1 MPWLGAA
8 RGSPWNGLSF
18 SRAIAKNDSLMA
30 SSDSSADVP
39 GEQSAAPASDQ
50 QLLALNPFLQD
61 IDRLCQFSLLLLLAM
76 GFFALV
82 GSRKLDVFSI
92 ILVSSALVVRCG
104 MLWRRWEWRI
114 PPRWTSFLG
123 LLYVL
128 AYGVDLLLVS
138 RGFVTATV
146 HLVLFGLVIKL
157 FSVERYRDL
166 LYLAILAFMEILAA
180 AVLTV
185 ETGFFT
191 AFALFVLVAIGAF
204 ICLEIRRSAAI
215 SARTGLSD
223 ITPGPHFR
231 ALYRALLGITIAQAV
246 GVALIATLI
255 FFALPRISSGYL
267 SQLSQQNDLMTGFG
281 DRISLGQIGRIQQ
294 SSAVVMHVKF
304 DGPHPSELRLRGMTL
319 THFDGQNWMATQHI
333 GNPGVR
339 VFQTFQFPV
348 PSATENP
355 EVRNFVVGRSARLVQ
370 YRVILEPLGSN
381 ILFVV
386 PTPRALFGNM
396 RQVYESFDDSVE
408 SLDRD
413 RMPSSY
419 SGVSDISTP
428 NLDDLKRMRGEIPPG
443 MPERYLELPPNL
455 DPRIARLAEQTTRN
469 QRSIYEKAASVER
482 YLTTNFG
489 YTLELP
495 STPHADPIAYFLFE
509 RKRGHCEYF
518 ASAMAVMLRAEG
530 IPSRVVTGFRGGEF
544 NNLTGS
550 YIIRARDA
558 HAWVE
563 AYIPN
568 RGWLAFDPTPAGD
581 ALPTRWSKLQLYLD
595 AANEF
600 WRDWVVNYDFSH
612 QRMLTVTTVTR
623 SRHAGDKLRQML
635 VGIYPRMLAVA
646 RKVIRSVYRHPRTYQ
661 AAGLAFV
668 LLLICLALGGTFKRW
683 LTQRAL
689 VAQPTR
695 SPKHAATVLYEKMTR
710 TTRRRGWSRLP
721 THTPEE
727 FVRVIGSAELRTA
740 VEKFTTHYERAR
752 YADSASDAALLPE
765 LLRQVDAAA
774 RQRR

>member
-1 MPWLGAA
+1 
-8 RGSPWNGLSF
+8 
-18 SRAIAKNDSLMA
+18 MA
-30 SSDSSADVP
+30 SANSTTAA
-39 GEQSAAPASDQ
+39 GEGSAAPANDR
-50 QLLALNPFLQD
+50 QLLQLNPFLQQ
-61 IDRLCQFSLLLLLAM
+61 IDQLCQFSLLLLLAT

-82 GSRKLDVFSI
+82 GTGKLDVFSI
-92 ILVSSALVVRCG
+92 ILVSSALVLRGCA
-104 MLWRRWEWRI
+104 LLRHWDWKI
-114 PPRWTSFLG
+114 PQRWTSYLG

-138 RGFVTATV
+138 RGFVAASV

-185 ETGFFT
+185 ESGFLT
-191 AFALFVLVAIGAF
+191 AFAMFVLVAIGSF
-204 ICLEIRRSAAI
+204 ICLEIRRSAAV
-215 SARTGLSD
+215 SVRTGLSD

-246 GVALIATLI
+246 GIALLGTLI
-255 FFALPRISSGYL
+255 FFVLPRLSSGYL
-267 SQLSQQNDLMTGFG
+267 SQLSQQHDLMTGFG
-281 DRISLGQIGRIQQ
+281 DRVSLGQIGRIQQ
-294 SSAVVMHVKF
+294 SSEVVMHVKF
-304 DGPHPSELRLRGMTL
+304 DGPHPAELRLRGVTL
-319 THFDGQNWMATQHI
+319 THFDGQNWMATPHVATT
-333 GNPGVR
+333 GVR
-339 VFQTFQFPV
+339 VSQTFQFPV
-348 PSATENP
+348 PSSTETF
-355 EVRNFVVGRSARLVQ
+355 EVRNFAVGRSARLVQ

-381 ILFVV
+381 IFFVV
-386 PTPRALFGNM
+386 PTPRDLFGNL
-396 RQVYESFDDSVE
+396 RQVYANFDQSVE

-413 RMPSSY
+413 RMLSSY
-419 SGVSDISTP
+419 SGVSDISAP
-428 NLDDLKRMRGEIPPG
+428 YPDDLKKMRGEVPPG
-443 MPERYLELPPNL
+443 MPERYLQLPQNL
-455 DPRIARLAEQTTRN
+455 DPRIAKLADETMRN
-469 QRSIYEKAASVER
+469 QRSIYEKAAAVER

-495 STPHADPIAYFLFE
+495 STHHVDPVAYFLFE

-518 ASAMAVMLRAEG
+518 ASAMAVMLRAAG

-544 NNLTGS
+544 NDLTGS

-581 ALPTRWSKLQLYLD
+581 TLPARWSKLQLYLD
-595 AANEF
+595 AASEF

-623 SRHAGDKLRQML
+623 SRRAGDKLRQML
-635 VGIYPRMLAVA
+635 AGVYPRMLGLA
-646 RKVIRSVYRHPRTYQ
+646 RKVVRSVYRHPRPYQ
-661 AAGLAFV
+661 VAGWASIA
-668 LLLICLALGGTFKRW
+668 LLICLTFGGTFKRW
-683 LTQRAL
+683 LKRRAL
-689 VAQPTR
+689 MAQPAR

-710 TTRRRGWSRLP
+710 TTRRRGWPRAP
-721 THTPEE
+721 TQTPEE
-727 FVRVIGSAELRTA
+727 FAGVIGPEGLRTA

-765 LLRQVDAAA
+765 LLRQVEAAA
-774 RQRR
+774 RQTRAS